1 MKKGIK
7 SGQEVIH
14 DFLSEI
20 LNIPSADPAI
30 IDMLVRLYQ
39 DDKLTEKSLQTAVDQ
54 FINDKAGQQD
64 E

>member
-1 MKKGIK
+1 MKKKIK

-14 DFLSEI
+14 DFLSDI

-30 IDMLVRLYQ
+30 IDALVRLYQ
-39 DDKLTEKSLQTAVDQ
+39 DDKLTDKSLQAAVDQ
-54 FINDKAGQQD
+54 LIQDKIDTPD

>member
-1 MKKGIK
+1 MKKDIK

-14 DFLSEI
+14 DFLSDV

-30 IDMLVRLYQ
+30 IDVLVRLYR
-39 DDKLTEKSLQTAVDQ
+39 DDKLTDKSLQAAVDQ
-54 FINDKAGQQD
+54 LIQDKIAASD

>member
-1 MKKGIK
+1 MKKIIK

-20 LNIPSADPAI
+20 LNIPAADPAI
-30 IDMLVRLYQ
+30 IDVLVRLYQ
-39 DDKLTEKSLQTAVDQ
+39 DGKLTDKSLQTAVDQ
-54 FINDKAGQQD
+54 LIQDKIDTPD